1 MQLTKP
7 HETYPINLL
16 ILQVTLEEDYTID
29 TEETAGMWLR
39 FAGICKKLHEKVQQ
53 TWWRVRQ

>member
-1 MQLTKP
+1 MQLTKT

-29 TEETAGMWLR
+29 TEETAGM
-39 FAGICKKLHEKVQQ
+39 
-53 TWWRVRQ
+53 